1 MARFGQLS
9 FIGRVFAS
17 AVARRLAYVL
27 VAGVLAWCGMG
38 RANAQDF
45 GTQGAAYSACM
56 SQTAAYLASRGRGA
70 NDRNPECNVEQG
82 SQAYRG
88 QFESRDCASC
98 DWFRAYYGYFGW
110 SKGCDQEPDYT
121 GGGPWG
127 TYVGTARSG
136 SIGCRNGCDG
146 VWFGNADDTMTWKA
160 LGGMC
165 PKDPP
170 KACEGM
176 AGYNWNRYLGVCEPT
191 PPEKCPEGQSKNA
204 KGTCEPNACP
214 EGMVLGQDG
223 TCKPKDNECPAG
235 QIKSPTGSCLPG
247 DGQCA
252 KGEVKGPDGTCKKD
266 GDGDGQ
272 PDGDGDGDGD
282 GEKSQFSGG
291 DNCENPPSCSG
302 DAIMCGQARIQWR
315 IDCNTRK
322 NRNVSGGTCASMP
335 VCTGEKCDAVEYS
348 SMLFQ
353 WRSAC
358 AAEKLLAKAG
368 DGTGSTG
375 QPEWTKVGGMSQD
388 PGAGASAGDT
398 KITTNKI
405 TADDLDQSGFGGGQ
419 CVGFANGGG
428 GAGVSSGFTQTM
440 ASPPAIW
447 CNYIGAVKGI
457 FILIGAVS
465 SVIILAKMGN
475 S

>member
-1 MARFGQLS
+1 MHWLA
-9 FIGRVFAS
+9 RVFAS
-17 AVARRLAYVL
+17 AIARRLAYVL
-27 VAGVLAWCGMG
+27 VAAVLAWCGMG

-170 KACEGM
+170 KSCEGM

-214 EGMVLGQDG
+214 DGMVLGQDG

-235 QIKSPTGSCLPG
+235 QIKSPMGSCVPG

-252 KGEVKGPDGTCKKD
+252 KGEVRGKDGTCKRD
-266 GDGDGQ
+266 S
-272 PDGDGDGDGD
+272 DGD
-282 GEKSQFSGG
+282 GEPDPGEGDGTAEQNFSGG
-291 DNCENPPSCSG
+291 DDCNAPPSCSG
-302 DAIMCGQARIQWR
+302 DLIMCGQARIQWR

-322 NRNVSGGTCASMP
+322 NRNISGGTCAAMP
-335 VCTGEKCDAVEYS
+335 VCTGEKCDAMEYS
-348 SMLFQ
+348 SLLMQ
-353 WRSAC
+353 WRTAC
-358 AAEKLLAKAG
+358 ALERQKAG
-368 DGTGSTG
+368 
-375 QPEWTKVGGMSQD
+375 E
-388 PGAGASAGDT
+388 
-398 KITTNKI
+398 
-405 TADDLDQSGFGGGQ
+405 
-419 CVGFANGGG
+419 GGG
-428 GAGVSSGFTQTM
+428 GETGIKDHMTAMKQAEVNALRGLGTDDGHAGVDPNGIWAKDADYGEGKISETLFGSGGGSCDLSFTIGGRLVT
-440 ASPPAIW
+440 PPPQFWRI
-447 CNYIGAVKGI
+447 C
-457 FILIGAVS
+457 S
-465 SVIILAKMGN
+465 IIHWLMVAAAYLWVAFKMGG
-475 S
+475 